1 MTSTAPISTR
11 RHPFAVLAALTL
23 TGVLAACSSGNST
36 SGGPVVAGP
45 SPATEAPTTVATTL
59 AAVTVPAAP
68 TQPSTPPAAAA
79 TLAPASPPATVATT
93 VGSTKPANGDYAPTP
108 APPFPDRSAP
118 PPTGGGLP
126 DGTYYGVV
134 TGAAPSGAA
143 APTVSLTI
151 YQLLTGAPAVSA
163 AVAAG
168 VGLDSDIYIPKSP
181 SAARQ
186 IVLGPG
192 LSISVAQPD
201 KPDVSYR
208 VSSTELV
215 RLIGGA
221 APSAGAPPTYHYIP
235 FPYLLTV
242 ERGSP
247 TRLEQLWSQ

>member
-1 MTSTAPISTR
+1 VTISSPVR
-11 RHPFAVLAALTL
+11 RRRRAIAAFAAIALTA
-23 TGVLAACSSGNST
+23 VLAACSSGGNAR
-36 SGGPVVAGP
+36 GGPVVAGP
-45 SPATEAPTTVATTL
+45 SPATEAPTTAATTL
-59 AAVTVPAAP
+59 AAATVAAP

-79 TLAPASPPATVATT
+79 TLAPPPLPTTVATT
-93 VGSTKPANGDYAPTP
+93 AASTRPASGEYAPSP
-108 APPFPDRSAP
+108 APPFPDRSTA
-118 PPTGGGLP
+118 PPTGSRLP
-126 DGTYYGVV
+126 DGTYYGVI
-134 TGAAPSGAA
+134 TGAAPAGGAA
-143 APTVSLTI
+143 PSVSLTI

-168 VGLDSDIYIPKSP
+168 VGLDSDIYVPKSP
-181 SAARQ
+181 SAVRA

-192 LSISVAQPD
+192 LAISVAQPD

-208 VSSTELV
+208 VSAAELV